1 MSRFLQILLVP
12 LALTLLLAAGCDR
25 KGSDTLVLTGSVV
38 DDAISIPVPEIP
50 LPTPDI
56 EAGFSQEGTP
66 SVALDK
72 QRSSSSFERPEYAW
86 LRVQESPVRPGD
98 RVNAGDALTIFDG
111 SLLSADVDQAM
122 ADQKAAEADLAALGV
137 ALSEASTGLQDV
149 ESQQTELSELV
160 TDLQQQR
167 VEILVDLEAAR
178 KLVGSPVP
186 TGTPDP
192 AEKVVELE
200 AALAE
205 VDKGINQANEALA
218 RLDEGMGELGDV
230 VSVLE
235 GAQRAAKALV
245 DIRQIMVQM
254 AELRLEQATV
264 RSPAAG
270 LVLDASLPGAVLTAR
285 APAATIRPDTP
296 ITVTTWITAEQRE
309 LITLGAG
316 ATVGS
321 DSLGDETVSG
331 AVTDIGSDYVY
342 VPTTFGTKVIHLIR
356 AFEVKIVIYGD
367 GALPPGTPVDVT
379 IQTIGSTGL

>member
-1 MSRFLQILLVP
+1 MTRFLRILLVP
-12 LALTLLLAAGCDR
+12 FVLTLLLVAGCGR

-50 LPTPDI
+50 LPSPDI
-56 EAGFSQEGTP
+56 ESGFSQEGTP
-66 SVALDK
+66 TIDLDE
-72 QRSSSSFERPEYAW
+72 QESSSGFERPEYAW
-86 LRVQESPVRPGD
+86 LKVQESPVRTGD
-98 RVNAGDALTIFDG
+98 RISTGDALTIFDG
-111 SLLSADVDQAM
+111 SLLAADVDQAM
-122 ADQKAAEADLAALGV
+122 ADQRAAEADLAALGV

-149 ESQQTELSELV
+149 ESQQTELNELV

-200 AALAE
+200 TALAE
-205 VDKGINQANEALA
+205 VDKGINQANEALV
-218 RLDEGMGELGDV
+218 RLNEGVGELGDV

-235 GAQRAAKALV
+235 GAQRAAKAIV
-245 DIRQIMVQM
+245 DVRRIMVQM

-264 RSPAAG
+264 RAPAAG
-270 LVLDASLPGAVLTAR
+270 LVLDISPPGTVLAAR

-316 ATVGS
+316 AAVSSGF
-321 DSLGDETVSG
+321 LGDETVSG

-342 VPTTFGTKVIHLIR
+342 VPTAFATKVIHLIR

-367 GALPPGTPVDVT
+367 EELPPGTPVDVT
-379 IQTIGSTGL
+379 IQTIGSTGS